1 MNAGQVCMSTER
13 VIIQRGVVEA
23 LTAEL
28 TALFREVKIG
38 DFQNDPSTVLGG
50 LLAQTSA
57 ENVVTMMKDA
67 VAGGAEV
74 VVGDL
79 RRECGIVRPHILRNV
94 KPGMELW
101 DRESF
106 GPGTYLA

>member
-1 MNAGQVCMSTER
+1 MSTER

-50 LLAQTSA
+50 LSTLAASYLAKARGSGEPELSTA
-57 ENVVTMMKDA
+57 RAKDL
-67 VAGGAEV
+67 EKFK
-74 VVGDL
+74 
-79 RRECGIVRPHILRNV
+79 RECEAFIEDYGHEHGHSHDQRINELRAQFEMLLGNGD
-94 KPGMELW
+94 K
-101 DRESF
+101 
-106 GPGTYLA
+106 